1 MVARI
6 AKRLSDSA
14 PCLSK
19 GSPMTSTGMMIFL
32 IGFYVLT
39 SIVSCAEGNWPRVLY
54 WISAA
59 GITTAVLW
67 GTR

>member
-1 MVARI
+1 M
-6 AKRLSDSA
+6 S
-14 PCLSK
+14 
-19 GSPMTSTGMMIFL
+19 STHMMIGL
-32 IGFYVLT
+32 VAFYLLT
-39 SIVSCAEGNWPRVLY
+39 AGVSAMETNWPRVLY

>member
-1 MVARI
+1 MMMGLVVFYLLVAMV
-6 AKRLSDSA
+6 SA
-14 PCLSK
+14 QE
-19 GSPMTSTGMMIFL
+19 T
-32 IGFYVLT
+32 
-39 SIVSCAEGNWPRVLY
+39 NWPRVLY

>member
-1 MVARI
+1 
-6 AKRLSDSA
+6 
-14 PCLSK
+14 
-19 GSPMTSTGMMIFL
+19 MTSTGMMIFL

>member
-1 MVARI
+1 
-6 AKRLSDSA
+6 
-14 PCLSK
+14 
-19 GSPMTSTGMMIFL
+19 MMMGL
-32 IGFYVLT
+32 VGFYLLT
-39 SIVSCAEGNWPRVLY
+39 AIVSGTEANWPRVLY

>member
-1 MVARI
+1 MISSYLMVCLVVAYVVI
-6 AKRLSDSA
+6 AGVA
-14 PCLSK
+14 V
-19 GSPMTSTGMMIFL
+19 
-32 IGFYVLT
+32 YEQNY
-39 SIVSCAEGNWPRVLY
+39 ARVLY

>member
-1 MVARI
+1 
-6 AKRLSDSA
+6 
-14 PCLSK
+14 
-19 GSPMTSTGMMIFL
+19 MTSTNMMIAL
-32 IGFYVLT
+32 VGFYALT
-39 SIVSCAEGNWPRVLY
+39 AAVSATEANWPRVLY